1 MSLLGDSLEDD
12 VADPAGGP
20 LRAYAD
26 TATLLDRLM
35 ARLAELGWAHAE
47 PHP

>member
-1 MSLLGDSLEDD
+1 

-26 TATLLDRLM
+26 TADLLDRLVT
-35 ARLAELGWAHAE
+35 RLAELGWAHAGL
-47 PHP
+47 HR